1 MLPAKRQAWYYKSI
15 VIHILLLG
23 FGLVQTLVVSFF
35 ALRLQHAFDSFKLRK
50 NYTAALE
57 APSVSVC
64 IPARNEMHALSE
76 CLEAVLASDYRKLEI
91 IVFDDDSGDDTS
103 VIVRS
108 FAHAGIRFVPGT
120 KLPEGWLG
128 KNHALDILAREASG
142 TYVLFLDVDTRVES
156 TTISQLVGYVMTE
169 NLSMTSV
176 IPRRNDTWRASVLFA
191 PLRYFWQLILHRI
204 ASPASSSSLWMIH
217 RETLMNTL
225 GGFAPHKGEV
235 EPEAHIATLL
245 GVKYHCLLGNE
256 TLGVSYEKKWTS
268 QVETAR
274 RVLYPMVG
282 GVWLGAVG
290 GLALLLFLDLPLV
303 MLVMSLVLGWSFV
316 GVVALWT
323 MGVFMAVYGMYTS
336 KVLHKTWWLGALLW
350 PFVIAQETVLFVM
363 SCWGYARH
371 SITWK
376 GRSVTARAT
385 RDDYIKIDT

>member
-1 MLPAKRQAWYYKSI
+1 MIY
-15 VIHILLLG
+15 ILLLG

-35 ALRLQHAFDSFKLRK
+35 ALRLQHAFSSFKLRK

-108 FAHAGIRFVPGT
+108 FAHAGVRFVPGA

-142 TYVLFLDVDTRVES
+142 TYIIFLDVDTRIQP
-156 TTISQLVGYVMTE
+156 TTVSQLVGYIMTE

-176 IPRRNDTWRASVLFA
+176 IPRRNDTWRVSVLFA
-191 PLRYFWQLILHRI
+191 PLRYFWQLLLHRML
-204 ASPASSSSLWMIH
+204 SPASSSSLWMIH
-217 RETLMNTL
+217 RETLVDTL
-225 GGFAPHKGEV
+225 GGFAPHKNEV
-235 EPEAHIATLL
+235 EPETHIATLL
-245 GVKYHCLLGNE
+245 GMKYHCLLGNE
-256 TLGVSYEKKWTS
+256 TLGVSYEKKWRS
-268 QVETAR
+268 QVETAQ

-282 GVWLGAVG
+282 GMWLGAVG
-290 GLALLLFLDLPLV
+290 GLAFLLFLDLPLV
-303 MLVMSLVLGWSFV
+303 MLVASLVLGWSFV

-323 MGVFMAVYGMYTS
+323 MVVFMAVYGMYTS
-336 KVLHKTWWLGALLW
+336 RVWRKAWWLGALLW
-350 PFVIAQETVLFVM
+350 PVVVVQETILFVM
-363 SCWGYARH
+363 SVLGYAQH

-376 GRSVTARAT
+376 GRSVTAT
-385 RDDYIKIDT
+385 PSRDDHIAIDT